1 MKHFT
6 PFFQGLC
13 LAAFFLLI
21 SCDNTP
27 PTENIETPIASST
40 KEETPVVAEKM
51 PATLSLDSLATDTTS
66 LDTIKAVQKVARPTR
81 EPAKIKFKETTYT
94 YDTIKQG
101 EVIEY
106 NFKFQNVGERP
117 LSIKD
122 VKGSCGCT
130 IGSYPFLDIAP
141 NEKNTIK
148 ARFDSK
154 GKKGVQFTTI
164 TVYSNA
170 NPKGDVL
177 SLKGF
182 VVEE

>member
-1 MKHFT
+1 MKRFYS
-6 PFFQGLC
+6 FSISLC
-13 LAAFFLLI
+13 LGAFLLLT

-27 PTENIETPIASST
+27 PTETTEIAPPTVEAT
-40 KEETPVVAEKM
+40 KVVADNTPPTM
-51 PATLSLDSLATDTTS
+51 VLDSIATDTTS
-66 LDTIKAVQKVARPTR
+66 LDTVKAVQKIARPTR
-81 EPAKIKFKETTYT
+81 APAKIKFTETSYT

-101 EVIEY
+101 AIIEY
-106 NFKFQNVGERP
+106 SFKFKNTGERP
-117 LSIKD
+117 LAIKD

-141 NEKNTIK
+141 KEENAIK

-154 GKKGVQFTTI
+154 GKVGPQLTTI

-177 SLKGF
+177 TLKGF

>member
-6 PFFQGLC
+6 SFLQAFYI
-13 LAAFFLLI
+13 AAFFLLF

-27 PTENIETPIASST
+27 TTEKIEAPIPSQTIQEPQA
-40 KEETPVVAEKM
+40 VAEKI
-51 PATLSLDSLATDTTS
+51 PATMPLDSLATDTTS
-66 LDTIKAVQKVARPTR
+66 LDTLKVVQKVARPSR
-81 EPAKIKFKETTYT
+81 EPAKIKFQETTYT

-141 NEKNTIK
+141 NEKNAIK

-182 VVEE
+182 VVED